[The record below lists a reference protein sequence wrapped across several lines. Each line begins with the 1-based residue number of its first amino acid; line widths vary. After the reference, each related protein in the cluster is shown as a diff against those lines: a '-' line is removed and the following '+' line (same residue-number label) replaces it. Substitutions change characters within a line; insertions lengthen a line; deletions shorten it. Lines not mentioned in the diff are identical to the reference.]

1 MLWHVLDHMMV
12 DESEISAIDGESER
26 EVKLVLQDVMRQTL
40 WQLSALCMAMKL
52 LWSRKVH
59 FERYRFADLE
69 LTLSISRHSLYVS
82 MILLNK

>member
-52 LWSRKVH
+52 L
-59 FERYRFADLE
+59 
-69 LTLSISRHSLYVS
+69 
-82 MILLNK
+82 